1 MRSITTIGGQENR
14 PTGGRLPGTPGAVAR
29 PCDWPRERDKVLT
42 KRDIIMADRQD
53 SERESRRIL
62 ERIARETDPA
72 GNSFV
77 ARSTKGMRDH
87 VTAADADRAD
97 PIELWGTRIGRT
109 LGLLLTLGLMVWLV
123 LYVIRGS

>member
-1 MRSITTIGGQENR
+1 MRSITTISAQENGLGLW
-14 PTGGRLPGTPGAVAR
+14 TSDGIHRLAAR

>member
-1 MRSITTIGGQENR
+1 M
-14 PTGGRLPGTPGAVAR
+14 A
-29 PCDWPRERDKVLT
+29 ERH
-42 KRDIIMADRQD
+42 D
-53 SERESRRIL
+53 SDSESRRIL

-77 ARSTKGMRDH
+77 ARSAKGVRDH

-97 PIELWGTRIGRT
+97 PIEIWGTRIGRT

-123 LYVIRGS
+123 LYIIRGS